1 MSGWMT
7 GGGAHRK
14 RARAAGASGA
24 AFADDW
30 MEYEND
36 RARGN
41 AFRRSF
47 SSASSSSAA
56 VTAGGGRVRRPAV
69 PGMASTVAPYSPPG
83 GAAAAAASASSGP
96 SGGRG
101 GTNGSSGGG
110 GGGRLNVAKLI
121 RSMQNPEPTVQIAEA
136 DASGL
141 SPEQKDVVEAV
152 LSGYSTFFTGPA
164 GSGKSHVLSTIMKLN
179 EEAKYARKKRVTIT
193 ATTGIA
199 ACNVGGITINSF
211 AGVGTGDDPLNE
223 MVARVMGNQYSKNRW
238 KECDVLVIDEV
249 SMMPGQF
256 LDKLNFVAQRARNN
270 PSIFGGLQLLV
281 CGDFFQ
287 LPPVNLN
294 KCSFAFEA
302 ACWGDVI
309 TSSILLKQ
317 IFRQNGDQRLMK
329 ILNEARVG
337 ELSSESAQILRTH
350 STVGGLGRMRSD
362 VGEEDEI
369 KPTLLESRNAQVDR
383 ANAQEMAK
391 LPGQLRKFK
400 SRDKCVTRTYER
412 LLQHC
417 QAPETLELKIGAQ
430 VILLKNL
437 EPDKGLVNGS
447 RGVIVDFQ
455 LAKNKS
461 DLPREFRK
469 IELPV
474 VRFHA
479 IDAPGAKSGDGGDD
493 DDEGVTKLIEPAEW
507 TNKVGDAT
515 VSSRQQIP
523 LRLAWALSVHKSQG
537 MTIPNLA
544 VSLRGVFEYGQAYVA
559 LSRATKLDLLTLRGF
574 DERAFKA
581 HPKVKEFYRLLE
593 NGGKIDDNEESNMKP
608 IAAGIRERSTSRGSN
623 MIASMHSSNVPQS
636 LVSAAS
642 AAASGSTSSTSPP
655 ITISNE
661 QRQRMEESRRKALA
675 RKKMKQQQA
684 NGSSGSASTAG
695 AGRTALGDTSSASN
709 GIDGSRYFAKTTPP
723 NPYNPYQR

>member
-1 MSGWMT
+1 MCNSHL
-7 GGGAHRK
+7 AI
-14 RARAAGASGA
+14 
-24 AFADDW
+24 FA
-30 MEYEND
+30 YTID
-36 RARGN
+36 R
-41 AFRRSF
+41 
-47 SSASSSSAA
+47 
-56 VTAGGGRVRRPAV
+56 
-69 PGMASTVAPYSPPG
+69 
-83 GAAAAAASASSGP
+83 
-96 SGGRG
+96 
-101 GTNGSSGGG
+101 
-110 GGGRLNVAKLI
+110 
-121 RSMQNPEPTVQIAEA
+121 
-136 DASGL
+136 
-141 SPEQKDVVEAV
+141 
-152 LSGYSTFFTGPA
+152 
-164 GSGKSHVLSTIMKLN
+164 
-179 EEAKYARKKRVTIT
+179 
-193 ATTGIA
+193 
-199 ACNVGGITINSF
+199 
-211 AGVGTGDDPLNE
+211 
-223 MVARVMGNQYSKNRW
+223 
-238 KECDVLVIDEV
+238 
-249 SMMPGQF
+249 
-256 LDKLNFVAQRARNN
+256 
-270 PSIFGGLQLLV
+270 LLL

-302 ACWGDVI
+302 ECWGDVI
-309 TSSILLKQ
+309 TCSILLKQ
-317 IFRQNGDQRLMK
+317 IFRQNGDQTLMK

-350 STVGGLGRMRSD
+350 STVGGLGRMSSN
-362 VGEEDEI
+362 VGEEEEI

-400 SRDKCVTRTYER
+400 SRDKSVTRTYER

-461 DLPREFRK
+461 DLPREYRK

-479 IDAPGAKSGDGGDD
+479 IDAPGAKSGDGSDD

-593 NGGKIDDNEESNMKP
+593 NGGKIDDNDASNTKP
-608 IAAGIRERSTSRGSN
+608 VAAGGREQSSSSSGSSN

-636 LVSAAS
+636 IVSAAS
-642 AAASGSTSSTSPP
+642 AAASRSTSSTSPP
-655 ITISNE
+655 SKPMSRGGLTDE
-661 QRQRMEESRRKALA
+661 QKAMMERKRQEALRRKQQ
-675 RKKMKQQQA
+675 KQQQA
-684 NGSSGSASTAG
+684 NSSAGSASTAG
-695 AGRTALGDTSSASN
+695 AGPTALGDTSSASN
-709 GIDGSRYFAKTTPP
+709 GNNGSRYFAKTTPP